1 MRHIG
6 DLVKD
11 PSGHHKGVG
20 IVISITRDK
29 HEHSQDTLC
38 IYWSHVEAF
47 MWRASM
53 KIGDLV
59 VTKWECLSGIWVIV
73 GGQGVMATKKYLVQ
87 NVATG
92 ELCTLHYTNLQPL
105 EAK

>member
-1 MRHIG
+1 
-6 DLVKD
+6 
-11 PSGHHKGVG
+11 
-20 IVISITRDK
+20 
-29 HEHSQDTLC
+29 
-38 IYWSHVEAF
+38 
-47 MWRASM
+47 M

>member
-1 MRHIG
+1 
-6 DLVKD
+6 
-11 PSGHHKGVG
+11 
-20 IVISITRDK
+20 
-29 HEHSQDTLC
+29 
-38 IYWSHVEAF
+38 
-47 MWRASM
+47 M

-73 GGQGVMATKKYLVQ
+73 GGHGVMATKKYLVQ

>member
-1 MRHIG
+1 MSTFMIHS
-6 DLVKD
+6 V
-11 PSGHHKGVG
+11 STGHKAITTRAVEVG
-20 IVISITRDK
+20 
-29 HEHSQDTLC
+29 
-38 IYWSHVEAF
+38 

>member
-1 MRHIG
+1 MGQHCFHEQWQPTIWIPTRMDQESKMRHIG

-38 IYWSHVEAF
+38 IYWSHGDYNTGCRSLHVESVNED
-47 MWRASM
+47 R
-53 KIGDLV
+53 
-59 VTKWECLSGIWVIV
+59 
-73 GGQGVMATKKYLVQ
+73 
-87 NVATG
+87 
-92 ELCTLHYTNLQPL
+92 
-105 EAK
+105 

>member
-1 MRHIG
+1 MSLASPETSTNTAKTRS
-6 DLVKD
+6 V
-11 PSGHHKGVG
+11 STGHM
-20 IVISITRDK
+20 VITI
-29 HEHSQDTLC
+29 QA
-38 IYWSHVEAF
+38 VEAF
-47 MWRASM
+47 MWRVSM